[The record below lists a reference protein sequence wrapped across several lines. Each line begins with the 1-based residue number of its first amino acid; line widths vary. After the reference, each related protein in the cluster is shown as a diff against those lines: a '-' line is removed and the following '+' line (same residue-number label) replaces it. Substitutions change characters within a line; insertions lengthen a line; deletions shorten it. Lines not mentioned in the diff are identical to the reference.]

1 MKAGLVGYAQTGKT
15 TLFNALTGQNVQTGG
30 GGKSK
35 SNLGVIKVPDER
47 LTHLTAIYKPRRT
60 VHAEVL
66 FVDVPGPRTK
76 GSGIDGVTIQ
86 ALQEMDALAVVLRG
100 FPSLEGEAPQP
111 ARELADFE
119 AELLLNDQV
128 VVERRLERLAKE
140 HSNDRQKP
148 VLTRCLEELEAGR
161 PLRHLQLPVEDER
174 EISSFAFLSRKPVL
188 AVLNTTERDATA
200 PLDAD
205 LMKACQERNVQIVG
219 VCASLEAEIAA
230 LPADEQAEFLT
241 GLGIPEPASAKL
253 IRAAYAL
260 LDYISFFTV
269 GEDEVRAW
277 TVYRGSKAPKAAG
290 RVHSDIERGFIRAE
304 VMAYDEFIPVAN
316 EAKMREIGK
325 LRVEGKEYVMKDGDI
340 VNFRFAV

>member
-30 GGKSK
+30 AGKAK

-47 LTHLTAIYKPRRT
+47 LARLTAIYRPRRT
-60 VHAEVL
+60 VPAEVL
-66 FVDVPGPRTK
+66 FVDVPGPRSK

-86 ALQEMDALAVVLRG
+86 ALQEMDALALVLRG
-100 FPSLEGEAPQP
+100 FPALDGALAQP
-111 ARELADFE
+111 IRELADFE
-119 AELLLNDQV
+119 AELILNDLAV
-128 VVERRLERLAKE
+128 IERRIERLAKE
-140 HSNDRQKP
+140 RSNDRQKS
-148 VLTRCLEELEAGR
+148 VLMRCLEHLNTERA
-161 PLRHLQLPVEDER
+161 LRHLALPDEDER
-174 EISSFAFLSRKPVL
+174 EISSFAFLSRKPLLV
-188 AVLNTTERDATA
+188 VLNTTEANVVKPVPEELVA
-200 PLDAD
+200 
-205 LMKACQERNVQIVG
+205 ACRERALEAVS
-219 VCASLEAEIAA
+219 VCASLEAEISA
-230 LPADEQAEFLT
+230 LPPEDQADFIS
-241 GLGIPEPASAKL
+241 GLGIAEPASARL
-253 IRAAYAL
+253 IRATYAL

-304 VMAYDEFIPVAN
+304 VMAYDEFVPVAN

-325 LRVEGKEYVMKDGDI
+325 LRIEGKEYVIKDGDI